1 MNAPYGGIC
10 VEFEREKHHNSL
22 PTFKL
27 PKVLTPV
34 MTDQF
39 NTIFDDFSI

>member
-1 MNAPYGGIC
+1 MINAPSEGIC

-27 PKVLTPV
+27 PTS
-34 MTDQF
+34 T
-39 NTIFDDFSI
+39 NIFYD